1 MSKVQPSIVTPFND
15 KQRFKN
21 LVLEVIND
29 TTIFTHIPDYIS
41 LNGVLFT
48 LTFLN
53 KKFTFEEIKVDLTSD
68 YVDVYFQGIK
78 KPSDTYTIVESG
90 NNIVITFNQNITLVP
105 EEIVRTD
112 FSVKGKL
119 LDLQYITEDDL
130 FLITEN
136 ELDLIL

>member
-1 MSKVQPSIVTPFND
+1 MIKTPPKINVPFDN

-21 LVLEVIND
+21 LVLEVITD
-29 TTIFTHIPDYIS
+29 TNIFTHIPDLIS

-48 LTFLN
+48 LTLLN

-105 EEIVRTD
+105 EEIVSTD